1 MTRLPTVNARKVIAA
16 LKRAGFEEVRQRG
29 SHLYFW
35 HPTRKLETCVPTHG
49 GDDLARSLVRAILQQ
64 AGLTE
69 DEFRELL

>member
-1 MTRLPTVNARKVIAA
+1 MTRLPTLNARQLIAA
-16 LKRAGFEEVRQRG
+16 LKRAGFVEASQRG

-35 HPTRKLETCVPTHG
+35 HPTRRLTTCVPTHG
-49 GDDLARSLVRAILQQ
+49 GSDLKRSLVRAVMQQ

>member
-1 MTRLPTVNARKVIAA
+1 MNRLPTVNARKVIAA
-16 LKRAGFEEVRQRG
+16 LKRGGFEEVRQRG

-35 HPTRKLETCVPTHG
+35 HPTRHLETCVPTHG
-49 GDDLARSLVRAILQQ
+49 GDDLARPLVTAILQQ

>member
-16 LKRAGFEEVRQRG
+16 LKRAGFEEAKQRG

-35 HPTRKLETCVPTHG
+35 HPVRKLETSVPIHP
-49 GDDLARSLVRAILQQ
+49 GDLKRSLVRGILQQ

-69 DEFRELL
+69 DEFRKLL